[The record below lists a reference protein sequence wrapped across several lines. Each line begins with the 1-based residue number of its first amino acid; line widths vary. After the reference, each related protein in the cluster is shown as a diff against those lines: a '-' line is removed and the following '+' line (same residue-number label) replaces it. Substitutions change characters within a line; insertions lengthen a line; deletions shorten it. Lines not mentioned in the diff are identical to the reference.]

1 MNEKKEV
8 YFEKLIKIF
17 EKERNNQFMITD
29 DKYEK
34 EVVKL
39 FSLDSLN
46 LYVLQAIR
54 DAIVCK
60 MSDMAWK
67 DEKNRFFYMSI
78 TSYVTTTIDSY
89 IVKVGGEV

>member
-1 MNEKKEV
+1 MSEKKEV

-34 EVVKL
+34 EVVEL
-39 FSLDSLN
+39 FCLDKLN

-89 IVKVGGEV
+89 IIKAGGEV

>member
-1 MNEKKEV
+1 MEKHYV
-8 YFEKLIKIF
+8 EKLIEIF
-17 EKERNNQFMITD
+17 EKERKNSNMITD

-34 EVVKL
+34 EVINL
-39 FSLDSLN
+39 FELDKLN

-60 MSDMAWK
+60 MADIAWK

-78 TSYVTTTIDSY
+78 TSYVTSTIDNY

>member
-1 MNEKKEV
+1 MSKKKEV

-34 EVVKL
+34 EVVEL
-39 FSLDSLN
+39 FNLDSLN
-46 LYVLQAIR
+46 LYVLQVLR
-54 DAIVCK
+54 DGIVNRFA
-60 MSDMAWK
+60 DMAWK

-89 IVKVGGEV
+89 IIKVGGEV

>member
-1 MNEKKEV
+1 MSKKKEV

-34 EVVKL
+34 EVVEL
-39 FSLDSLN
+39 FNLDSLN
-46 LYVLQAIR
+46 LYVLQVLR
-54 DAIVCK
+54 DGIVNRFA
-60 MSDMAWK
+60 DMAWK

>member
-1 MNEKKEV
+1 MSEKKEV

-34 EVVKL
+34 EVVEL

-78 TSYVTTTIDSY
+78 TSYVTSTIDNY
-89 IVKVGGEV
+89 IVKAGGEV

>member
-1 MNEKKEV
+1 MEKHYV
-8 YFEKLIKIF
+8 EKLIEIF
-17 EKERNNQFMITD
+17 EKERKNSNMITD

-34 EVVKL
+34 EVINL
-39 FSLDSLN
+39 FELDKLN

-60 MSDMAWK
+60 MADIAWK

-78 TSYVTTTIDSY
+78 TSYVTSTIDNY
-89 IVKVGGEV
+89 IVKAGGEV

>member
-1 MNEKKEV
+1 MEKHYV
-8 YFEKLIKIF
+8 EKLIEIF
-17 EKERNNQFMITD
+17 EKERKNSNMITD

-34 EVVKL
+34 EVINL
-39 FSLDSLN
+39 FELDKLN

-60 MSDMAWK
+60 MADMAWK

-78 TSYVTTTIDSY
+78 TSYVTSTIDNY
-89 IVKVGGEV
+89 IVKAGGEV

>member
-1 MNEKKEV
+1 MSEKNEV

-34 EVVKL
+34 EVVEL
-39 FSLDSLN
+39 FCLDKLN
-46 LYVLQAIR
+46 LYVLQVLR
-54 DAIVCK
+54 DGIVNRFA
-60 MSDMAWK
+60 DMVWK

-89 IVKVGGEV
+89 IIKVGGEV

>member
-1 MNEKKEV
+1 MEKHYV
-8 YFEKLIKIF
+8 EKLIKIF
-17 EKERNNQFMITD
+17 EKERKNSNMITD

-34 EVVKL
+34 EVINL
-39 FSLDSLN
+39 FELDKLN

-78 TSYVTTTIDSY
+78 TSYVTSTIDSY
-89 IVKVGGEV
+89 KIKAGGEV

>member
-29 DKYEK
+29 DKYDK
-34 EVVKL
+34 EVVEL

-54 DAIVCK
+54 DGIVNRFA
-60 MSDMAWK
+60 DMAWK

-89 IVKVGGEV
+89 IIKVGGEV